1 MTYQFGRIIELLLK
15 ERMKFVLCICSV
27 VELIA
32 DLVKPKN
39 FLNFAPLENQYVW
52 ASSIPV
58 ILKREK

>member
-1 MTYQFGRIIELLLK
+1 MES
-15 ERMKFVLCICSV
+15 VLCICSV

-52 ASSIPV
+52 ASPIPV